1 MTFFHF
7 RFIFKKKGKD
17 MISEQFKPSNVKY
30 FIAFFLHLA
39 DSSTWTNKMHLNT
52 KQKTNK
58 KSKNQINK
66 NVSYLFLSSSMYNKL
81 LIIHENVGS
90 HARNKNIETTILN

>member
-1 MTFFHF
+1 
-7 RFIFKKKGKD
+7 
-17 MISEQFKPSNVKY
+17 MISEQLKPSNVKY

-58 KSKNQINK
+58 RSKKSDKQNRTEP
-66 NVSYLFLSSSMYNKL
+66 LLSSSMYNKL
-81 LIIHENVGS
+81 LIIHENIRS
-90 HARNKNIETTILN
+90 YARNKNIEKTILN